1 MRFLCLHGA
10 IGSITNISIQLAPLE
25 KELEPD
31 QTASFHYINGA
42 VVVSPPPGFDE
53 YFGIGPHYRWIDDGG
68 TAEDSM
74 IARIRQ
80 LPAGDSPEDVMRNL
94 TGGRE
99 DGTWRNRQQ
108 VMDSLYGELE
118 KDPSIEGIIGY
129 SEGSTVAASFILDE
143 QRRLEEEGRP
153 RRIKCAMFFTGWPP
167 ISKEGKILLADDSDC
182 FLNIPT
188 LHVIGAN
195 DPYRDGA
202 LALYNVCDPDA
213 AVIFD
218 TGKGHTIPRA
228 GKVITELGN
237 AVRNLIEVA
246 HQQE

>member
-1 MRFLCLHGA
+1 
-10 IGSITNISIQLAPLE
+10 
-25 KELEPD
+25 
-31 QTASFHYINGA
+31 
-42 VVVSPPPGFDE
+42 
-53 YFGIGPHYRWIDDGG
+53 
-68 TAEDSM
+68 M

-99 DGTWRNRQQ
+99 DGAWRNRQQ
-108 VMDSLYGELE
+108 VMDILYGELE

-143 QRRLEEEGRP
+143 ERRLEEEGRP

-195 DPYRDGA
+195 GTVPFPPSFLVQGLAANLMIDPYRDGA

-228 GKVITELGN
+228 GMVITELAN

-246 HQQE
+246 RQQE